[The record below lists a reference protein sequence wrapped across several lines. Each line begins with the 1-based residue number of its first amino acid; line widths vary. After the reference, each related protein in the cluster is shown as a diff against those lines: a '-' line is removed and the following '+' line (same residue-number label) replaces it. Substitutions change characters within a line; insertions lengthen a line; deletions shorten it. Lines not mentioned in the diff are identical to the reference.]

1 MVLAICIS
9 VLPVLS
15 ATPCCVCVDKNTVV
29 ISVST
34 VKFYICSAD
43 ERFYDSDDSD
53 YMSPS
58 SVDSGDM

>member
-1 MVLAICIS
+1 MYFSITCTVCHPLLCA
-9 VLPVLS
+9 
-15 ATPCCVCVDKNTVV
+15 CVDKNTVV
-29 ISVST
+29 ISAST